1 MKNKKLFIK
10 QTIWNFSPLFS
21 SDNDPEIAKER
32 EEVEKVNKRFVA
44 KWSKNNDYL
53 SDPKTL
59 LTALDEFEKLNF
71 SYGTSG
77 KEGYYFWLRSSQDQL
92 NTDLKARSAKIL
104 DFSNKLGNELQFFTL
119 RLSKVDKKKQKEFLR
134 DKQLSKYKH
143 FLERIFKEANYVL
156 SEKEEKILNLKSD
169 PANDKWTKMISTFI
183 SKEERVVLNETG
195 KKEKKNLEGL
205 LSLMNSRKKKVR
217 DDAAQKTNEIFDKYK
232 EVAEAEMNAIMAN
245 KKIDDELRGMSRP
258 DFSRHLADDIESE
271 AVDALLQ
278 AVSKRNSIAQR
289 FYLLKAKLLKVKK
302 LAYHERNIELALNE
316 KKFDFQQSADLVYHV
331 FENLDKEFSD
341 ILKRFLENGQI
352 DIYPKKG
359 KRGGAFCAYWLPSQP
374 TYILLNHTDKLQDT
388 LTLAHETGHGINN
401 ELMKQKQNS
410 LNFGTPVGTAECAS
424 TFMEDF
430 VLQEILSTADEETQ
444 FGLMMT
450 KLNSDVSTIF
460 RQVACYQFEQ
470 ELHKTFRE
478 KGYVSYKEIGT
489 IFQKY
494 MSGYMGSAVEQ
505 SPGSENWWVYWW
517 HIRMFFY
524 VYSYASGLL
533 ISKSLQNAV
542 KKDPEFI
549 KKVKEFLSSGF
560 SASPKDIFMNLGI
573 DISDAG
579 FWDKGLDEIE
589 KLLNETEILAKKLK
603 KLHNPSLAS
612 K

>member
-1 MKNKKLFIK
+1 MKNKNLFIK
-10 QTIWNFSPLFS
+10 QTTWNLSPLFA
-21 SDNDPEIAKER
+21 SDTDPQIKKER
-32 EEVEKVNKRFVA
+32 EIVEKVNKQFVA
-44 KWSKNNDYL
+44 KWTKDNTYL
-53 SDPKTL
+53 SDPKKL

-92 NTDLKARSAKIL
+92 DTNLKAQSAKIL
-104 DFSNKLGNELQFFTL
+104 DFSITLGNELQFFTL
-119 RLSKVDKKKQKEFLR
+119 RLSKIDKKKRKEFLT
-134 DKQLSKYKH
+134 DKRLEKYHH
-143 FLERIFKEANYVL
+143 FLERIFKESDYVL
-156 SEKEEKILNLKSD
+156 SEKEEKIINLKSD
-169 PANDKWTKMISTFI
+169 PANSKWTEMVSTFI
-183 SKEERVVLNETG
+183 SKEERNVLSETG

-205 LSLMNSRKKKVR
+205 LSLTSSKKKKVR
-217 DDAAQKTNEIFDKYK
+217 DDAAKKANEIFDKYK

-245 KKIDDELRGMSRP
+245 KKIDDELRGMKRP
-258 DFSRHLADDIESE
+258 DFSRHLADDIESV

-278 AVSKRNSIAQR
+278 AVAKRNDIAQK
-289 FYLLKAKLLKVKK
+289 FYHLKAKLLKVKK
-302 LAYHERNIELALNE
+302 LAYHERNVELALDE
-316 KKFDFQQSADLVYHV
+316 KKFDFQQSADLVYRV
-331 FENLDKEFSD
+331 FGNLDEEFSE

-352 DIYPKKG
+352 DVYPKKG

-388 LTLAHETGHGINN
+388 LTLAHEMGHGINN

-410 LNFGTPVGTAECAS
+410 LNFGTPVATAECAS

-450 KLNSDVSTIF
+450 KLNSDISTIF

-478 KGYVSYKEIGT
+478 KGYISYKEIGT

-494 MSGYMGSAVEQ
+494 MSAYMGPFVEQ
-505 SPGSENWWVYWW
+505 SVGSENWWVYWW

-533 ISKSLQNAV
+533 ISKSLQNSV
-542 KKDPEFI
+542 KENPEFVQ
-549 KKVKEFLSSGF
+549 KVKEFLSAGL

-573 DISDAG
+573 DISDPG

-589 KLLNETEILAKKLK
+589 KLLQDTEKLAKKLK
-603 KLHNPSLAS
+603 KI
-612 K
+612 